1 MMYVV
6 KVLGEM
12 ICFDVVI
19 LRVREMTIEENCV
32 HNYPKKERMVT

>member
-1 MMYVV
+1 MYVV

-12 ICFDVVI
+12 ICFDVEE

-32 HNYPKKERMVT
+32 HNYPKKEKRIQ